1 MMFPE
6 MTVDHCLKCNICTF
20 ACPVASVSDVFLGP
34 KAVGPQANRFYHP
47 NLPLPDDT
55 VTWCSG
61 CGTCSQ
67 VCPHGVL
74 VAELNIQTKARF
86 ASQSHIPLRDQLISR
101 PDLLGRLGT
110 RFSRVANPLLALRP
124 PRLVL
129 EKFLGIHRSAP
140 MPPFASSTLRER
152 ARALCVESPPAKG
165 RSTSAI
171 VAYFHGCS
179 SNYYEPDLGE
189 LAIRFLEMLGYDVV
203 LPPQVCCGL
212 PLQSNGIFPAAR
224 KHALTNIRYL
234 FPFAQNGIP
243 IVGTSPS
250 CTLSLKH
257 DYQAILGITSE
268 EAMSVSQNTFDI
280 FEFVDFHA
288 KDQISACMFNDFS
301 ARALYHPPCQLK
313 SHGIG
318 TPALHVLR
326 RIPELDIVLSESAC
340 CGVAGTYGMKSEK
353 YQIAEDVGQTLFAQA
368 RTIKAD
374 FVISDSETCR
384 WWITRH
390 TGLPAYHPLEVIAL
404 AKDEL

>member
-1 MMFPE
+1 MFPE
-6 MTVDHCLKCNICTF
+6 MTTDRCLKCNICTA
-20 ACPVASVSDVFLGP
+20 ACPVASASDIFLGP
-34 KAVGPQANRFYHP
+34 KAVGPQSNRFHHP

-86 ASQSHIPLRDQLISR
+86 AAQTHIPLRDQLISR
-101 PDLLGRLGT
+101 PDLLGQMGT
-110 RFSRVANPLLALRP
+110 RFPKMINPLLMLRLT
-124 PRLVL
+124 RLGL
-129 EKFLGIHRSAP
+129 EKTLGIHQSSPLPA
-140 MPPFASSTLRER
+140 FASQTLRKR
-152 ARALCVESPPAKG
+152 LQSHCVETPPIKG
-165 RSTSAI
+165 RSTSNV

-179 SNYYEPDLGE
+179 CNYYEPDLGE
-189 LAIRFLEMLGYDVV
+189 LAVRFLEMIGFDVV

-224 KHALTNIRYL
+224 NHALTNIRYL
-234 FPFAQNGIP
+234 HPFAQNGIP
-243 IVGTSPS
+243 IVGTSTS
-250 CTLSLKH
+250 CTLALKH
-257 DYQAILGITSE
+257 DYHVILGITSE
-268 EAMSVSQNTFDI
+268 EAMAVAQNTFDF
-280 FEFVDFHA
+280 FEFVTTFA
-288 KDQISACMFNDFS
+288 KDQISALTFNDLS
-301 ARALYHPPCQLK
+301 ARALYHPPCQLM

-318 TPALHVLR
+318 TPALQVLR

-353 YQIAEDVGQTLFAQA
+353 YHLAKEVGESLFTQA
-368 RTIKAD
+368 RTTKVD
-374 FVISDSETCR
+374 FVICDSETCR

-404 AKDEL
+404 AKDGL